1 MPFKAFFNVPA
12 SLPASAFTSPLPP
25 SFKVSWGWGLNPR
38 PSPYH
43 GDALP
48 AELPQRERAMGIEP
62 TYQAWKASVLPLNY
76 ARIHHLAKFAGG
88 NRPLFQRPLAGAV
101 VASEPTYQAWKASV
115 LPLNYARESDN
126 YIYLCLP
133 SQFEKEAPAIPSCLR
148 NCRRTSLKF
157 ARSMLL
163 YNTITCVGAVVCSHD
178 GVRQTA
184 KKRRFYK
191 F

>member
-1 MPFKAFFNVPA
+1 
-12 SLPASAFTSPLPP
+12 
-25 SFKVSWGWGLNPR
+25 
-38 PSPYH
+38 
-43 GDALP
+43 
-48 AELPQRERAMGIEP
+48 
-62 TYQAWKASVLPLNY
+62 
-76 ARIHHLAKFAGG
+76 
-88 NRPLFQRPLAGAV
+88 
-101 VASEPTYQAWKASV
+101 
-115 LPLNYARESDN
+115 LNYARESDN